1 MHIYC
6 KYKSIIVRRM
16 SLISKIGKGLR
27 NTALISAAGIGIAIP
42 TYYGVDYT
50 HDKFFNQIPSLH
62 TFQYDSNQVFDMLT
76 QVRPNLH
83 GNERGVSISRE
94 NPASYRELA
103 RRVSQQYEN
112 RGRNPFTNYNLEDVL
127 LGLMTIESRGVRNA
141 IAPRTGA
148 SGIMQLMPE
157 TAQQDCGIE
166 PSRTN
171 HRFLQMDCAA
181 DLLTR
186 SYRFLQ
192 PTVESRFGGFLS
204 ENQLQELTE
213 HFAITAYNNGMG
225 NVRNAIMRYDIS
237 TLERFNIS
245 SNPFFDL
252 EEIVPRVIGAGN
264 VGALKR
270 ESLEYFPRFLQ
281 VYNDVINPPLLSSNR
296 FRWKRNEV
304 SNFFRYFG
312 EDR

>member
-1 MHIYC
+1 
-6 KYKSIIVRRM
+6 M
-16 SLISKIGKGLR
+16 SLISKMGKGLR
-27 NTALISAAGIGIAIP
+27 NTALTIGAVIP
-42 TYYGVDYT
+42 TYYGADYL
-50 HDKFFNQIPSLH
+50 HDRTFNQIPSLQ

-76 QVRPNLH
+76 QVRPDLH

-103 RRVSQQYEN
+103 RRVSQQYEK

-141 IAPRTGA
+141 ISPREA
-148 SGIMQLMPE
+148 SGIMQLMPA

-204 ENQLQELTE
+204 ESQLQELTE

-225 NVRNAIMRYDIS
+225 NVRNAILRY
-237 TLERFNIS
+237 NIS
-245 SNPFFDL
+245 FIDGFNFSYNPFLDM

-264 VGALKR
+264 VGALQK

-281 VYNDVINPPLLSSNR
+281 VYNDIINPSWFSNTTNR
-296 FRWKRNEV
+296 LRWEKDRV
-304 SNFFRYFG
+304 RNFFRYYG
-312 EDR
+312 ER